1 MTALVLTHILMHCR
15 PGIVSNV
22 SATTPETLQS
32 VQRHWLVKYGSHLP
46 DGIPYIMHI
55 RYFDDYDAPT
65 ILYPSC
71 CVLMPGGFSYTPHN
85 TGTSQQCLVL
95 KQLAGE
101 NVLTHECTMASH
113 LETLLP

>member
-15 PGIVSNV
+15 PGVISHV

-32 VQRHWLVKYGSHLP
+32 VQRHWLINYGSQLP

-65 ILYPSC
+65 VPYPSW
-71 CVLMPGGFSYTPHN
+71 CVLMPGGFSYTPHKA
-85 TGTSQQCLVL
+85 GIPQQCFVL

-101 NVLTHECTMASH
+101 TCLDTCMSH
-113 LETLLP
+113 SS